1 MKYSND
7 TLFFVAAPFGNYLKF
22 KKKANVLP
30 VTGTWTLKYR
40 GGILKK
46 IYKIATTLRYKRK
59 KEGWV
64 NKMGLPNVGLNVGLR
79 RINNNE
85 ILSIAELEKGDFEKM
100 SFLIPKDQSIEINL
114 SCPNVK
120 GGEKLPWNDVRFF
133 NKENSQLRK
142 YCIAKISPYPTEK
155 ELEFLID
162 DQGFNYIHCCNTLPV
177 EEGGLSGKKLKHYV
191 EDLIKMITSNWG
203 KKVEI
208 IAGGGISNKEDAL
221 HYLELGAKHLSL
233 GTVCFT
239 PWKIKKI
246 LS

>member
-79 RINNNE
+79 RTC
-85 ILSIAELEKGDFEKM
+85 LLYTSPSPRD
-100 SFLIPKDQSIEINL
+100 SFRSRMPS
-114 SCPNVK
+114 S
-120 GGEKLPWNDVRFF
+120 
-133 NKENSQLRK
+133 
-142 YCIAKISPYPTEK
+142 A
-155 ELEFLID
+155 
-162 DQGFNYIHCCNTLPV
+162 
-177 EEGGLSGKKLKHYV
+177 
-191 EDLIKMITSNWG
+191 
-203 KKVEI
+203 
-208 IAGGGISNKEDAL
+208 
-221 HYLELGAKHLSL
+221 
-233 GTVCFT
+233 
-239 PWKIKKI
+239 
-246 LS
+246 